1 LKTPAQELPFCDVEL
16 FSNMLVRR
24 LLCVYFLATV
34 LAAQNQSPSTIVLQH
49 ANVIDG
55 VSSQPALDVTIVLR
69 DGKIASI
76 GAASPNDSTGAQIID
91 LAGRWVL
98 PGLIDAHTHVNTIS
112 AATAALESGLTT
124 VRVTGAEHYVDIG
137 LRELHRSGMFTIP
150 DIVACGHQIR
160 PDMSEQFI
168 LDHPALAALR
178 PKLSGEEGIGRAIKA
193 NLDRGVDCIKVL
205 ATERA
210 GTSNT
215 DPNKRTFSDSELKAA
230 VRASGATRIAAHAH
244 EAGGVE
250 AAVRAGI
257 HTLEHG
263 TYVTDETLEL
273 MKKQG
278 TCFVS
283 TVLAHRNTPTNINPT
298 PAMVA
303 RYEQMAPVRA
313 DAVRRASKHGVKL
326 VVATDV
332 SYGPPSPKRYLF
344 EDVVEHA
351 RLGVST
357 MDAIKAVTS
366 TAAECIGIEKRT
378 GSVRVGLEA
387 DLIIVNDNPLVNI
400 NTLGTVLAV
409 INNGRVVKNTLAV
422 R

>member
-1 LKTPAQELPFCDVEL
+1 
-16 FSNMLVRR
+16 
-24 LLCVYFLATV
+24 
-34 LAAQNQSPSTIVLQH
+34 VLQH

-76 GAASPNDSTGAQIID
+76 GAPSRNDSAGAHIID
-91 LAGRWVL
+91 VAGRWVL
-98 PGLIDAHTHVNTIS
+98 PGLIDAHTHINTI
-112 AATAALESGLTT
+112 AAAKAALDSGLTT
-124 VRVTGAEHYVDIG
+124 VRILGVEHYVDIG
-137 LRELHRSGMFTIP
+137 LRELHRGGMFAIP
-150 DIVACGHQIR
+150 DVVACGYQIH
-160 PDMSEQFI
+160 PDLSEQFI
-168 LDHPALAALR
+168 LDHPTLMDLR
-178 PKLSGEEGIGRAIKA
+178 PKLSGTENIRRAIKA

-205 ATERA
+205 ATGRA
-210 GTSNT
+210 GTVSS
-215 DPNKRTFSDSELKAA
+215 DPNKRTFSDTELEAA
-230 VRASGATRIAAHAH
+230 VRASGGKRVAAHAH

-250 AAVRAGI
+250 AAVRAGV

-263 TYVTDETLEL
+263 TYVTDQTLEL

-283 TVLAHRNTPTNINPT
+283 NVLAHRGAPPNITPSPE
-298 PAMVA
+298 MVA
-303 RYEQMAPVRA
+303 RYQQMAPIRA
-313 DAVRRASKHGVKL
+313 DAVLRASKHGVKI

-332 SYGPPSPKRYLF
+332 FYGPPSPKRYLF
-344 EDVVEHA
+344 EDVVEHV
-351 RLGVST
+351 RLGIST
-357 MDAIKAVTS
+357 MDAIKGVTS
-366 TAAECIGIEKRT
+366 TAAECIGVEKRT

-409 INNGRVVKNTLAV
+409 INDGRIVKNTLAV